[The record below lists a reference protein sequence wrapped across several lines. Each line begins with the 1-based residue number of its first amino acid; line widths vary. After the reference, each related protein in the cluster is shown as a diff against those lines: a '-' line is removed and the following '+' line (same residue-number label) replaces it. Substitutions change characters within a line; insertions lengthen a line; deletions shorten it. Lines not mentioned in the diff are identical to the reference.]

1 MFLYRAEERAADIHA
16 IPNTRARERI
26 SLQPLSH
33 PTKTDRDCPRAV
45 PHREADQDLVPEQD
59 DEVEEGEQIQVRRPR
74 PGGFSRLKL
83 RWVLLPIQRVYS
95 DLMMWKLQTEAKY
108 LLKAL
113 TAFYGFQKYLPVCKN
128 NYLASDKNIQVYPQ
142 LVEPPTTNVMM
153 EKFCK
158 ANHRDFSLSNLWLG
172 FSYLVLIFFKYV
184 VSFILSLQHQLMPDY
199 IESK

>member
-1 MFLYRAEERAADIHA
+1 MSSSAN
-16 IPNTRARERI
+16 PK
-26 SLQPLSH
+26 SL
-33 PTKTDRDCPRAV
+33 
-45 PHREADQDLVPEQD
+45 
-59 DEVEEGEQIQVRRPR
+59 
-74 PGGFSRLKL
+74 
-83 RWVLLPIQRVYS
+83 S
-95 DLMMWKLQTEAKY
+95 DLMMWKFQTEAKY